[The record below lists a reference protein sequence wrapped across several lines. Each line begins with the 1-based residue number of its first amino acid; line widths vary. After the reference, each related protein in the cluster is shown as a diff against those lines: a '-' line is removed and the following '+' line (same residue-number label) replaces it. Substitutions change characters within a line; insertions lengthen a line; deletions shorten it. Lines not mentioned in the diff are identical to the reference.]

1 MQRTQNVRILNN
13 ISSSVFVTSGV
24 PQGSHLGP
32 FLFNLFLYDLSIVL
46 KDIKHLFYA
55 DDLKIF
61 HEIKDLQNK
70 LAESVKWCNNNNL
83 HLNTGL
89 NNTL

>member
-24 PQGSHLGP
+24 PQESNLGP

-46 KDIKHLFYA
+46 KDVKQLFYA
-55 DDLKIF
+55 DDLKII
-61 HEIKDLQNK
+61 HEIKDTIDAMFSQNK
-70 LAESVKWCNNNNL
+70 LEELVK
-83 HLNTGL
+83 
-89 NNTL
+89 